1 MHTCSRFRHLTI
13 RKGKCNMTT
22 DLTSK
27 ISLKQKCKNIRK
39 IFFYI
44 NKMER
49 GYFALV
55 AVMQAINV
63 TISFM
68 ALILSATV
76 LNMISGGKSAKEI
89 IGIVFIFL
97 IAYLILNISSAYC
110 GKYVEVKRES
120 IGTKW
125 QYMITNKMME
135 MDYSLVESPLV
146 REMRGQMQ
154 RDLNWGAGIN
164 SVLWQYGGLVINLF
178 FIIGA
183 VIINIP
189 IVYRIISSKN
199 ILGSAMILMVY
210 IISIILVK
218 CQVRKLE
225 QYQSRLLN
233 KSDEPEE
240 QAKKY
245 ELTWGMATEEQ
256 YEYKNGKDVRIYDG
270 YELFDEYTYGRMERF
285 SRAYTHKTGK
295 MAAMAESMRDG
306 IKGFMYA
313 SGYFVVGFITL
324 GGSLAVGS
332 LVQYAG
338 AMQNMFSGVVNL
350 AWSFWELA
358 ISARKHLSTLE
369 LIELQDEMY
378 KGKLPVEKRSDNEY
392 EIEFDHVYFKYP
404 GAEEY
409 ALKDFSLKIRIGEKM
424 AVVGMNG
431 SGKTTMIKLLCK
443 LYEPTEGRILLNGVD
458 IRKFDADEYRK
469 LFSVVFQ
476 DFKLFSLELGENVS
490 GSERYD
496 KEKVTDCLEKA
507 GFVIDE
513 EKMNNGLDT
522 CLYKNYDDSG
532 VEISGGEAQKIAIA
546 RALYKEAPFILLDEP
561 TASLDPLAENEI
573 YSKFDRIVGTKT
585 AIYIS
590 HRLSSC
596 KFCNDIVVFDNG
608 RLIQRGSHEE
618 LLKDVHGKYYE
629 MWNAQAQYY
638 QT

>member
-1 MHTCSRFRHLTI
+1 MA
-13 RKGKCNMTT
+13 T

-27 ISLKQKCKNIRK
+27 ISFRQKCKNIKRVVT
-39 IFFYI
+39 YVR
-44 NKMER
+44 KMER
-49 GYFALV
+49 GYFSLV

-63 TISFM
+63 TISFI

-76 LNMISGGKSAKEI
+76 LNMISEGKSAREI
-89 IGIVFIFL
+89 IGVALIFL
-97 IAYLILNISSAYC
+97 ISYLLLNIASAYC
-110 GKYVEVKRES
+110 GKHVEVKREAIFS
-120 IGTKW
+120 KW
-125 QYMITNKMME
+125 QYMITNKMMD
-135 MDYSLVESPLV
+135 MDYSLAESPLV
-146 REMRGQMQ
+146 REMRARMQ
-154 RDLNWGAGIN
+154 KDLNWGAGIN
-164 SVLWQYGGLVINLF
+164 SVLWQYGEFVLDIF
-178 FIIGA
+178 QIIGA
-183 VIINIP
+183 VLINVP
-189 IVYRIISSKN
+189 ILYNIISSKN
-199 ILGSAMILMVY
+199 IVGLVMIPVVY
-210 IISIILVK
+210 IISILLVK
-218 CQVRKLE
+218 VQIVKLE
-225 QYQSRLLN
+225 KYQNRLLN
-233 KSDEPEE
+233 ERYEPKE
-240 QAKKY
+240 QAEKNG
-245 ELTWGMATEEQ
+245 LTWEMATEEQ

-270 YELFDEYTYGRMERF
+270 YELFDEYTYGRMERT
-285 SRAYTHKTGK
+285 SRVETHQIGK
-295 MAAMAESMRDG
+295 MSAVAESMGDG

-392 EIEFDHVYFKYP
+392 EIEFDHVYFRYP

-490 GSERYD
+490 GSEKYD

-522 CLYKNYDDSG
+522 CLYKNYDERG

-546 RALYKEAPFILLDEP
+546 RAIYKEAPFILLDEP

-573 YSKFDRIVGTKT
+573 YAKFDRIVGTKT

-596 KFCNDIVVFDNG
+596 KFCNNIVVFDNG
-608 RLIQRGSHEE
+608 RLIQRGSHED

-629 MWNAQAQYY
+629 MWNAQAKYY

>member
-1 MHTCSRFRHLTI
+1 
-13 RKGKCNMTT
+13 MTT

-27 ISLKQKCKNIRK
+27 ISFKQKCKNVKKVIG
-39 IFFYI
+39 YV
-44 NKMER
+44 NKMEK

-68 ALILSATV
+68 ALMLSAIV
-76 LNMISGGKSAKEI
+76 LNMISDGKSAKEI
-89 IGIVFIFL
+89 IGITFIFL
-97 IAYLILNISSAYC
+97 IAYLVLNIASAYC
-110 GKYVEVKRES
+110 GKHVEVKRES

-125 QYMITNKMME
+125 EYMITNKMMN
-135 MDYSLVESPLV
+135 MDYSLAESPLV
-146 REMRGQMQ
+146 REMRMRMQ
-154 RDLNWGAGIN
+154 KDINWGAGIH
-164 SVLWQYGGLVINLF
+164 SVLWQYGGLVVDIF
-178 FIIGA
+178 YIIGA

-189 IVYRIISSKN
+189 ILYSIISSNN
-199 ILGSAMILMVY
+199 IVGLVMILMVY
-210 IISIILVK
+210 VVSVILVK
-218 CQVRKLE
+218 CQIKKLE
-225 QYQSRLLN
+225 RYQSRLLN
-233 KSDEPEE
+233 EPFGPEE
-240 QAKKY
+240 QAQKT
-245 ELTWGMATEEQ
+245 ELTWGMTTEELF
-256 YEYKNGKDVRIYDG
+256 EYKNGKDVRIYDG
-270 YELFDEYTYGRMERF
+270 YDLFDEYTFGRQEKYE
-285 SRAYTHKTGK
+285 RAYFHRTGK
-295 MAAMAESMRDG
+295 MSAQAESMEDG

-313 SGYFVVGFITL
+313 SGYFVIGFITL
-324 GGSLAVGS
+324 GGSVAVGS

-350 AWSFWELA
+350 AWNFWELA

-392 EIEFDHVYFKYP
+392 EVEFDHVYFKYP
-404 GAEEY
+404 GAKDY

-424 AVVGMNG
+424 AMVGMNG
-431 SGKTTMIKLLCK
+431 SGKTTMIKLLCR

-458 IRKFDADEYRK
+458 IKKFDADEYRR

-476 DFKLFSLELGENVS
+476 DFKLFSLELGENIA
-490 GSERYD
+490 GSKDYD
-496 KEKVTDCLEKA
+496 KEKVTDCLKKA
-507 GFVIDE
+507 GFVIDND
-513 EKMNNGLDT
+513 KMSNGLDT

-573 YSKFDRIVGTKT
+573 YSKFDSIVGTKT

-596 KFCNDIVVFDNG
+596 KFCNDIVVFDGG

-629 MWNAQAQYY
+629 MWNAQAKYY

>member
-1 MHTCSRFRHLTI
+1 
-13 RKGKCNMTT
+13 MTT

-27 ISLKQKCKNIRK
+27 ISFRQKCKNIK
-39 IFFYI
+39 KVLFYI

-76 LNMISGGKSAKEI
+76 LNMITEGKSAKEI
-89 IGIVFIFL
+89 IGVALIFL
-97 IAYLILNISSAYC
+97 ISYLVLNIASAYC
-110 GKYVEVKRES
+110 GKHVEVKREAIFS
-120 IGTKW
+120 KW
-125 QYMITNKMME
+125 QYMITNKMMD
-135 MDYSLVESPLV
+135 MDFSLAESPLV
-146 REMRGQMQ
+146 REMRARMQ
-154 RDLNWGAGIN
+154 KDLDWGSGIN
-164 SVLWQYGGLVINLF
+164 SVLWQYGGLIIDIF
-178 FIIGA
+178 QIIGA
-183 VIINIP
+183 VIINVP
-189 IVYRIISSKN
+189 ILYSIISSKN
-199 ILGSAMILMVY
+199 IVGLVMIPVVY
-210 IISIILVK
+210 IASILLVK
-218 CQVRKLE
+218 MQVIKLE
-225 QYQSRLLN
+225 KYQNRLLN
-233 KSDEPEE
+233 ELYEPEE
-240 QAKKY
+240 QAQKY
-245 ELTWGMATEEQ
+245 ELTWGMATEELF
-256 YEYKNGKDVRIYDG
+256 EYKNGKDVRIYDG

-285 SRAYTHKTGK
+285 ARAYTHKTGK
-295 MAAMAESMRDG
+295 MAAQAESMGDG

-313 SGYFVVGFITL
+313 GGYFVVGFITL
-324 GGSLAVGS
+324 GGSIAVGS

-338 AMQNMFSGVVNL
+338 AMQNMFSGIVNL
-350 AWSFWELA
+350 AWNFWDLA
-358 ISARKHLSTLE
+358 IYARKHLSTLE

-392 EIEFDHVYFKYP
+392 EIEFDHVYFRYP

-458 IRKFDADEYRK
+458 IKKFDADEYRK

-490 GSERYD
+490 GSEKYD

-573 YSKFDRIVGTKT
+573 YSKFDSIVGTKT

-596 KFCNDIVVFDNG
+596 KFCNDIVVFDDG

-629 MWNAQAQYY
+629 MWNAQAKYY

>member
-1 MHTCSRFRHLTI
+1 M
-13 RKGKCNMTT
+13 NT

-27 ISLKQKCKNIRK
+27 ISFRQKCNNIKRVIYYVK
-39 IFFYI
+39 
-44 NKMER
+44 KMEK

-55 AVMQAINV
+55 AVMRVIHV

-76 LNMISGGKSAKEI
+76 LNMISDGKSAKEI
-89 IGIVFIFL
+89 IGVVFIFL
-97 IAYLILNISSAYC
+97 VLYLVLNVASAYC
-110 GKYVEVKRES
+110 EKYVEVKREA
-120 IGTKW
+120 IFTKW
-125 QYMITNKMME
+125 NYMVTNKMMD
-135 MDYSLVESPLV
+135 MDYSLAESPLV
-146 REMRGQMQ
+146 HEMRERMQ
-154 RDLNWGAGIN
+154 KDLDWSSGIN
-164 SVLWQYGGLVINLF
+164 SVLWQYGGLVLDIF
-178 FIIGA
+178 YIIGA
-183 VIINIP
+183 VLINIP
-189 IVYRIISSKN
+189 ILYSIVSSKN
-199 ILGSAMILMVY
+199 IIGIIMIVMVY
-210 IISIILVK
+210 IISILLVK
-218 CQVRKLE
+218 LQIKKLE
-225 QYQSRLLN
+225 RYQNRLLN
-233 KSDEPEE
+233 EPYEPKE
-240 QAKKY
+240 QAEKY
-245 ELTWGMATEEQ
+245 NLSWGMATEEL
-256 YEYKNGKDVRIYDG
+256 YEYKNGKDVRIYGG
-270 YELFDEYTYGRMERF
+270 YELFEEYTYGRMERYNKP
-285 SRAYTHKTGK
+285 YTRRTGK
-295 MAAMAESMRDG
+295 MAAQAESMGDG

-324 GGSLAVGS
+324 GGSIAVGS

-350 AWSFWELA
+350 AWNFWDLA

-378 KGKLPVEKRSDNEY
+378 KGKLPVEKRSDNVY

-443 LYEPTEGRILLNGVD
+443 LYEPTKGRILLNGVD
-458 IRKFDADEYRK
+458 IKKFDADEYRK

-476 DFKLFSLELGENVS
+476 NFKLFSLELGENVS
-490 GSERYD
+490 GSEKYD
-496 KEKVTDCLEKA
+496 KEKVTDCLKKA
-507 GFVIDE
+507 GFVIDKG
-513 EKMNNGLDT
+513 KMSNGLDT

-573 YSKFDRIVGTKT
+573 YSKFDSIVGTKT

-596 KFCNDIVVFDNG
+596 KFCNDIVVFNDG

-629 MWNAQAQYY
+629 MWNAQAKYY

>member
-1 MHTCSRFRHLTI
+1 
-13 RKGKCNMTT
+13 MTT

-27 ISLKQKCKNIRK
+27 ISLKQKWINIK
-39 IFFYI
+39 KVFSYI
-44 NKMER
+44 NKMEK
-49 GYFALV
+49 GYFVLA
-55 AVMQAINV
+55 AVIQAINA

-76 LNMISGGKSAKEI
+76 LNMISAGKSAKEI
-89 IGIVFIFL
+89 ISTIFIFL
-97 IAYLILNISSAYC
+97 TVYLLLNISSAYC
-110 GKYVEVKRES
+110 GRHLVVKRES

-125 QYMITNKMME
+125 QYMVTNKMMD
-135 MDYSLVESPLV
+135 MDYSLTESPLISEI
-146 REMRGQMQ
+146 RQRMQ
-154 RDLNWGAGIN
+154 KDLNWGGGIYG
-164 SVLWQYGGLVINLF
+164 VLYQYDGLVIDLF

-189 IVYRIISSKN
+189 IVYSIISSKN
-199 ILGSAMILMVY
+199 MIGLVMILIVY
-210 IISIILVK
+210 IVSIILVK
-218 CQVRKLE
+218 WQVKKLE
-225 QYQSRLLN
+225 RYQSRLLN
-233 KSDEPEE
+233 EPYEPGE
-240 QAKKY
+240 QAKRY
-245 ELTWGMATEEQ
+245 SLTWGMATGEL
-256 YEYKNGKDVRIYDG
+256 YEYKNGKDVRIYNG
-270 YELFDEYTYGRMERF
+270 YQLFDQYTYERIEAQREYTHR
-285 SRAYTHKTGK
+285 TGK
-295 MAAMAESMRDG
+295 MAAQAKSMGDG

-324 GGSLAVGS
+324 GGSIAVGS

-338 AMQNMFSGVVNL
+338 AMQNMFSGIVNL
-350 AWSFWELA
+350 VWNFWDMAL
-358 ISARKHLSTLE
+358 SARKHLSTLE

-392 EIEFDHVYFKYP
+392 EIEFDHVFFKYP

-409 ALKDFSLKIRIGEKM
+409 AIEDFSLKIKVGEKM

-443 LYEPTEGRILLNGVD
+443 LYEPTKGRILLNGVD

-476 DFKLFSLELGENVS
+476 DFQLFSLELGENVS
-490 GSERYD
+490 GSEKYD
-496 KEKVTDCLEKA
+496 REKVTDCLGKA
-507 GFVIDE
+507 GFIINQ
-513 EKMNNGLDT
+513 EKMNNGLET
-522 CLYKNYDDSG
+522 YLYKNYDDSG

-573 YSKFDRIVGTKT
+573 YSRFDNIVGTKT

-596 KFCNDIVVFDNG
+596 KFCNDIVVFDHG
-608 RLIQRGSHEE
+608 KLIQRGSHEE
-618 LLKDVHGKYYE
+618 LLKDIHGKYYE
-629 MWNAQAQYY
+629 MWNAQAKYY